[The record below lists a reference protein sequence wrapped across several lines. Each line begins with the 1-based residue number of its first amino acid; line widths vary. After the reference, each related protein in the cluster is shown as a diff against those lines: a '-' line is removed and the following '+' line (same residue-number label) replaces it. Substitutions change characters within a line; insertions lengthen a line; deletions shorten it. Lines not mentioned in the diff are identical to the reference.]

1 MNRHLHIAIL
11 VAALSLALLRPFA
24 AKAQLSALDK
34 TLMVTDT
41 LAWDSYCARLNAV
54 RKHRP
59 TVALVLGGGGAKGAA
74 HIGVIRYL
82 KEIDMPVD
90 IVLGTSMGAL
100 MGSMLSLG
108 YTPDEIEDIVGNM
121 PWDDMMTDRLPR
133 EYISYRD
140 KKYKEKYAL
149 TVPFDIRDSKFLRS
163 MPSAYINGRNVGNL
177 LTSLTVGYQDS
188 IRFDALPIPFA
199 CIATDLIKGKGLV
212 CLSGSLPDALRT
224 TMSLPMVFAPQKRNG
239 MYLVDGGMIDNF
251 PTDVAKAMGADII
264 IGVSVSSPEKPY
276 SEVSNAADLVNLV
289 IDLSGKT
296 LLAETLE
303 IPDVLIKP
311 ALDGL
316 STMSFDRE
324 SIYHLM
330 QNGYEAALDNASA
343 LDSLRRIVGRGHFP
357 KTDRPARNLLRDSVV
372 LRSVDIVGLND
383 MEEKIML
390 HKSGLKAGQTINKDD
405 LDHGVSE
412 MFASNMFRNVRY
424 RLYGDGSEYDLVL
437 ECEKG
442 PENQAGLGVR
452 FDTEELVS
460 AIVNIGLGT
469 RRLHGP
475 AADLTVKLSANPY
488 VRLDLSYDMYKAPRV
503 NFSVD
508 YRYTNTGLMRFGNNP
523 FSLTYMAS
531 QQELYISGLRW
542 RYWDLRAG
550 LRNRWVRM
558 MDVHSFDG
566 EVKLDNT
573 YWAGVFFASR
583 LDKTDDG
590 YFPTRGIRV
599 DFDYNWQFNTN
610 SRAVADFKNNYYH
623 SLYLDITGI
632 VPVYRDVV
640 SFIPS
645 LSARVLLT
653 RNPQTVP
660 FEQRNFLGGSIKSRY
675 MPHQIAFEGINNM
688 AYGQNMLAVARLDW
702 RFMPVPKHYITLSGH
717 MAACADLAISTQSGE
732 IANPKAMFGASLGYS
747 FKTPVGPISANI
759 HWSDANR
766 ANGTR
771 PVGFYL
777 SAGFVF

>member
-1 MNRHLHIAIL
+1 MRRYFHITL
-11 VAALSLALLRPFA
+11 VFIIVMAALLRPSVA
-24 AKAQLSALDK
+24 RAQLSSLDK
-34 TLMVTDT
+34 MLMVTDT
-41 LAWDSYCARLNAV
+41 LAWDSYSAQLKAV
-54 RKHRP
+54 RRHRP

-74 HIGVIRYL
+74 HVGVIKYL
-82 KEIDMPVD
+82 QEIDMPVD

-108 YTPDEIEDIVGNM
+108 YTPEEIEDIVGNM

-133 EYISYRD
+133 EYVSYRD
-140 KKYKEKYAL
+140 KKYKEKYVL
-149 TVPFDIRDSKFLRS
+149 TVPFDIRGSRFLRS

-177 LTSLTVGYQDS
+177 LNSLTVGYQDS
-188 IRFDALPIPFA
+188 IRFNTLPIPFV
-199 CIATDLIKGKGLV
+199 CMATDLIKGKGLV

-224 TMSLPMVFAPQKRNG
+224 TMSLPMVFSPQKRNG

-251 PTDVAKAMGADII
+251 PSDVAKALGADII
-264 IGVSVSSPEKPY
+264 IGVSVASPDKPY
-276 SEVSNAADLVNLV
+276 SEVSNAADLVSLV

-296 LLAETLE
+296 LLAETLK

-316 STMSFDRE
+316 GTMSFDRE
-324 SIYHLM
+324 SIYQLM
-330 QNGYEAALDNASA
+330 QNGYAAACENASA
-343 LDSLRRIVGRGHFP
+343 LDSLRQIVRQGHFP
-357 KTDRPARNLLRDSVV
+357 KAAKPARNLLRDSVV
-372 LRSVDIVGLND
+372 LRSVDITGLND

-390 HKSGLKAGQTINKDD
+390 HKSGLKAGQTISKAA

-424 RLYGDGSEYDLVL
+424 RLYGDGPEYDLVL

-460 AIVNIGLGT
+460 AMVNIGLGA
-469 RRLHGP
+469 RRLYGP

-488 VRLDLSYDMYKAPRV
+488 VRLDLSYDSYKAPVV

-508 YRYTNTGLMRFGNNP
+508 YRYANTGLMRFGNSP

-531 QQELYISGLRW
+531 HQELYLSGLRW

-550 LRNRWVRM
+550 LRNRWVRV

-566 EVKLDNT
+566 AVNLDNT
-573 YWAGVFFASR
+573 YWAGAFFASR

-590 YFPTRGIRV
+590 YFPTKGIRV

-610 SRAVADFKNNYYH
+610 SNAVRDFRNNNYH
-623 SLYLDITGI
+623 SLYLDIAGV
-632 VPVYRDVV
+632 VPVYREVV

-645 LSARVLLT
+645 LSTRVLLT
-653 RNPQTVP
+653 RNPETVP
-660 FEQRNFLGGSIKSRY
+660 FEQRNFLGGSLKGRY
-675 MPHQIAFEGINNM
+675 MSHQMVFAGINNM
-688 AYGQNMLAVARLDW
+688 AYGDNMLAVARLDW
-702 RFMPVPKHYITLSGH
+702 RFMPAPKHYITVSGH
-717 MAACADLAISTQSGE
+717 VAACADLAV
-732 IANPKAMFGASLGYS
+732 APKYVEVTDPRMMLGASLEYC
-747 FKTPVGPISANI
+747 FRTPLGPISANI

-766 ANGTR
+766 TNGTR

-777 SAGFVF
+777 SAGFDF